1 MSIAV
6 KPTRAQ
12 LWMESLGEWSW
23 PGQSGAAAAEVLPP
37 SWVPAFPPRRD
48 AAIAL
53 PGVTARQA
61 RARRR
66 ALMLV
71 LLLSAIVSVTA
82 ALALRG
88 ELGIGRLLGTA
99 HAAPAATQALP
110 ASFSS
115 PSPLMSLPSLTQVS
129 QDAAGSSIDT
139 ASYTSKAL
147 HGAQGSFLVYLPAN
161 YVSTTAHYPVLY
173 MLTGTDQ
180 PSSAFLEIG
189 LQNSLDELI
198 AAHTIPPMI
207 AVMIQ
212 GGPGSNL
219 WRNQGA
225 TRYESYIL
233 EVQQMVD
240 QMLPTIPARD
250 ARAVVGDSMG
260 AYGAMNVALSNPYRF
275 AVVES
280 WLGFFNGLESDLHAD
295 APIFSRL
302 GLHAFV
308 YGGESDHI
316 ANPAEDAPFA
326 AALRQA
332 GADAHSA
339 IYPGEH
345 NLATLEAHL
354 TSMLTYAGR
363 ALVIAQH
370 RRPAVRSVA
379 RARTR
384 VKAHTTR

>member
-1 MSIAV
+1 M
-6 KPTRAQ
+6 KPSRTQ

-23 PGQSGAAAAEVLPP
+23 PGQGGAAAAEVLPP
-37 SWVPAFPPRRD
+37 PWVPTFPPRRD
-48 AAIAL
+48 AAAAI
-53 PGVTARQA
+53 TAGGLASRQA
-61 RARRR
+61 KARRR
-66 ALMLV
+66 ALLLV
-71 LLLSAIVSVTA
+71 LLLSALLSVTA

-88 ELGIGRLLGTA
+88 ELGLGRLLGTA
-99 HAAPAATQALP
+99 PAPPVSTQTLPAAFAE
-110 ASFSS
+110 
-115 PSPLMSLPSLTQVS
+115 PSPLLSLPSLTQVS

-147 HGAQGSFLVYLPAN
+147 HGAQGSFLVYLPAG
-161 YVSTTAHYPVLY
+161 YASTNAHYPVLY

-180 PSSAFLEIG
+180 SNSAFLEIG
-189 LQNSLDELI
+189 VQNSLDQLI
-198 AAHTIPPMI
+198 AAHSIPPMI

-225 TRYESYIL
+225 TRYESYVL
-233 EVQQMVD
+233 EVQEMVD
-240 QMLPTIPARD
+240 KMLPTVPARY

-280 WLGFFNGLESDLHAD
+280 WLGFFNGLESDLRAD
-295 APIFSRL
+295 RPIISRL

-326 AALRQA
+326 AALRAA

-339 IYPGEH
+339 VYPGEH

-354 TSMLTYAGR
+354 TSMLSYAGH
-363 ALVIAQH
+363 ALVSAEQP
-370 RRPAVRSVA
+370 RPRTKPVA
-379 RARTR
+379 RAHIKPR
-384 VKAHTTR
+384 AQ